1 MIGEKIR
8 KARLELGLSQ
18 QQLAGPDMNRSFISL
33 IETGRCAP
41 SQDTLRVIAIRLGK
55 DPAYFQEDDRP
66 DDRVDVA
73 VALMDSAQHDLSS
86 GTDAG
91 AARAYQKLLNALCN
105 LAGLGR
111 DGLEAQL
118 RAQLMTCLRRQGQ
131 HTDAIRE
138 GEKAVELF
146 KVTSDSRG
154 MATTYLTLGAIAFHL
169 QDNFRARKYAEQAV
183 LYSRGLKR
191 AQDVQLEALV
201 NLGSANFRLGNYPEA
216 VESYRAAW
224 NLSGTVNQPE
234 QQGAI
239 AMGLGWA
246 LFRSGRLDA
255 GLQWTMKAM
264 DLLQAERSPD
274 YHLALHNLGV
284 IQSARDNWEKA
295 YLIFQECLKVYVA
308 QNRVT
313 KQAAVLEDVARYWMH
328 KGDLQ
333 AAESAL
339 WDAIDLLD
347 VEDHTFLRGR
357 IYRYLGVLLA
367 SQGNTR
373 AARTMLR
380 ISCQV
385 LHMINATA
393 ELNLSRAELDRCSA
407 QPPAAAASKP

>member
-8 KARLELGLSQ
+8 KARLDLGLSQ

-33 IETGRCAP
+33 IETGRCSP
-41 SQDTLRVIAIRLGK
+41 SQDTLRVIATRLGK
-55 DPAYFQEDDRP
+55 DPAYFGEDDRP

-73 VALMDSAQHDLSS
+73 AALLASAQQDLNPS
-86 GTDAG
+86 GDEG
-91 AARAYQKLLNALCN
+91 VARAHQKLVNALRN

-111 DGLEAQL
+111 DGLEAEL
-118 RAQLMTCLRRQGQ
+118 RSLLMTCLRRQGK
-131 HTDAIRE
+131 HTEAIRE

-146 KVTSDSRG
+146 KATGDPRG
-154 MATTYLTLGAIAFHL
+154 TATTYLALGAIAFHL
-169 QDNFRARKYAEQAV
+169 QDNFRSRRYAEQAV

-201 NLGSANFRLGNYPEA
+201 NLGSVNFRLGNYPEA

-255 GLQWTMKAM
+255 GMQWTMKAM

-274 YHLALHNLGV
+274 YYLALHNLGV
-284 IQSARDNWEKA
+284 IESARENWEKA

-328 KGDLQ
+328 KGELQ
-333 AAESAL
+333 IAESAL

-347 VEDHTFLRGR
+347 VEDHAFLRGR

-373 AARTMLR
+373 GACTMLR
-380 ISCQV
+380 ISYQV

-393 ELNLSRAELDRCSA
+393 ELNLTRAELDRLRV
-407 QPPAAAASKP
+407 QPPPPA